1 MVRQYGYATTTTKFS
16 THLDTD
22 ENAIVFIKNEYYG
35 TNHTFKNYFATVF
48 SVFNKISGIQTY

>member
-1 MVRQYGYATTTTKFS
+1 MVRQYGYATTTKFS

-22 ENAIVFIKNEYYG
+22 EKAIVFIKNEYYG

-48 SVFNKISGIQTY
+48 LIFSKINCIQAH